1 MRMLP
6 DSQVKRSYLV
16 RGARLW
22 AITRAAICVGLMSVR
37 TDPFH
42 LALVVLV
49 AEVGITVAVY
59 LVDAQWHREPVFLVN
74 RGTTY
79 ELGPPALATA
89 HEAFREEY
97 PGSWFSSPAV

>member
-1 MRMLP
+1 MLP

-59 LVDAQWHREPVFLVN
+59 FVDAQGIVSPC
-74 RGTTY
+74 
-79 ELGPPALATA
+79 
-89 HEAFREEY
+89 
-97 PGSWFSSPAV
+97 FS